1 MRAVSRDIVVRYVRT
16 IEDQINASLTRE
28 RVLAAL
34 SGGFAG
40 LALLLSA
47 IGLYGVM
54 SYSVTRRSREIG
66 IRLALG
72 AARARVLRQV
82 LRQSLGVSLA
92 GVIAGLAA
100 AYLAT
105 TTLTTFLFNLS
116 PRDPTTFASVCL
128 ILLLVSFVSGFLPA
142 RRAAML
148 DPVAAIRSE

>member
-1 MRAVSRDIVVRYVRT
+1 M
-16 IEDQINASLTRE
+16 
-28 RVLAAL
+28 LAAL

-40 LALLLSA
+40 LAVLLSA

-72 AARARVLRQV
+72 AARARVVRQV
-82 LRQSLGVSLA
+82 LRQSLGVSLV
-92 GVIAGLAA
+92 GIVAGLAA

-105 TTLTTFLFNLS
+105 TTLTTFLFDLS
-116 PRDPTTFASVCL
+116 PRDPATFASVCL
-128 ILLLVSFVSGFLPA
+128 ILLLISFVSGFLPA
-142 RRAAML
+142 RRASML